1 MEITPIR
8 EDDERG
14 GGERKV
20 DELWY
25 DAAKF
30 LLDARVAKG
39 DAGVGS
45 TAALQARFS
54 IGHPRAVR
62 LMRQLEEFG
71 IVGPNEGTKPR
82 NVVLESPA
90 DLERIADR
98 IGRPAQRTC
107 SPGDRAAL
115 AIGVA
120 AAAVATCCSGNAVS
134 HAPPHGIDV
143 AGRALAGRGAA
154 RRARL
159 HRVVLVGDARRARR
173 ARSRSSRSAARR
185 GGDARMFA
193 IPTTLITWQVS
204 DALKNVFRRPRPE
217 YWTLIHEPSFSYSSG
232 HAMFA
237 VLVYGLWA
245 WFVWRS
251 DLPRTVRTVLSV
263 VLALWGCAVI
273 WSRLALGAHFVT
285 DLIGG
290 VLLATTAIA
299 VASAIAAAV
308 SRRGRAGAT
317 LR

>member
-1 MEITPIR
+1 MI
-8 EDDERG
+8 
-14 GGERKV
+14 
-20 DELWY
+20 
-25 DAAKF
+25 
-30 LLDARVAKG
+30 AR
-39 DAGVGS
+39 S
-45 TAALQARFS
+45 
-54 IGHPRAVR
+54 
-62 LMRQLEEFG
+62 
-71 IVGPNEGTKPR
+71 
-82 NVVLESPA
+82 
-90 DLERIADR
+90 
-98 IGRPAQRTC
+98 
-107 SPGDRAAL
+107 L

-120 AAAVATCCSGNAVS
+120 AAAAYVLLGNTVS

-143 AGRALAGRGAA
+143 AGRALAGEAPRVALVFTASCWWETLVALGVLIAIVA
-154 RRARL
+154 IRSPAWRRPAL
-159 HRVVLVGDARRARR
+159 
-173 ARSRSSRSAARR
+173 
-185 GGDARMFA
+185 FA